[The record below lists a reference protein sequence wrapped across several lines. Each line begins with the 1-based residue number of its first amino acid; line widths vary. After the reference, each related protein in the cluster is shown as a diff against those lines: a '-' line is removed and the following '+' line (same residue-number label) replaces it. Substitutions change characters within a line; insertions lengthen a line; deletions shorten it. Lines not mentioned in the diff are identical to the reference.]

1 MSKTVKKSLSISEIK
16 ELVEAKQEL
25 DNAKEKLDI
34 LKEKFKIDD
43 LAAGKYFAEGEG
55 VVTKNV
61 TVRAT
66 VNYKKLLEDNPN
78 IDVKVYTEYTEV
90 SSVLIK
96 PLKSNESL
104 LKRILK

>member
-25 DNAKEKLDI
+25 DNA
-34 LKEKFKIDD
+34 KEKFKIDD

-66 VNYKKLLEDNPN
+66 VNYKKLLEDNPS
-78 IDVKVYTEYTEV
+78 IDVKQYTEYTEV
-90 SSVLIK
+90 ASVLIK
-96 PLKSNESL
+96 PLKTNDSL